1 MLKRLFIPPLVPV
14 VLLVLAL
21 AWVIVDETRSD
32 PTLIEGRPDNAPRNA
47 ALMLLLFCP
56 VVYLFFGILNLID
69 MTLDR
74 LRTSLAWCGSIGIC
88 GLLAAILSK
97 VFHAPT
103 VDESPFPGVGIAILS
118 ALLSV
123 LPMTLLRRSM
133 LPQRKEAPTIRPQDA
148 KAFDAIFP
156 NGDEAPKIKKADPA
170 TPPT

>member
-47 ALMLLLFCP
+47 ALILLLFCP

-69 MTLDR
+69 MALDR
-74 LRTSLAWCGSIGIC
+74 LRIGLAWCGSIGIC

-123 LPMTLLRRSM
+123 LPMTFLRRSM

-148 KAFDAIFP
+148 VAFGTIFR
-156 NGDEAPKIKKADPA
+156 NDDQAPKIKKTDPA